1 MEFTYDYYQKLN
13 KPVFYLCNPD
23 ETLISAIHIRND
35 SFALRFNDLSELSFE
50 VPSHYL
56 DSSGETKKYKY
67 YDLIQTKRLIDVDN
81 IGIFVIS
88 NVAETDTGTA
98 NAFKT
103 VSCTSYQ
110 SKFSDMG
117 FYLEERVYCF
127 YNPLDPRDD
136 LYDSSNIQAI
146 PSVVGQLY
154 KQLGIKCNLGAPSG
168 VQSEWTITYITEK
181 LRYVHN
187 GNNNICRSFTESE
200 DLTGYDFMVSEVE
213 NAFEII
219 FDFDFLNKTI
229 EIKTI
234 DEILQ
239 QRSDIYLSFDNL
251 VNDISVE
258 ENADDLVT
266 VLDCVGGDLD
276 ITMVNPTG
284 TNYICDFSYYMDE
297 VNHNW
302 MSQALINKLK
312 QWKID
317 VDSKKDEYAQ
327 LVKSLQPK
335 YKHRTELLTEKQF
348 YELTL
353 SDLIAAFGKYNTD
366 EEHTGK
372 PTFVAEKVDVGQ
384 KSFDASSEFNSSE
397 FVANGDTY
405 ICFSVSPMWD
415 EEESCYKIRE
425 TAEKTEGT
433 LEDGFRAG
441 HYYFIDGNNNSYCKL
456 TGKAKPEYRVA
467 IAGEQGA
474 LQVVANDAIPSVN
487 TIRIGDTGLID
498 DETGEYSVSIGSYVV
513 IDTYVGGYQRYVPY
527 EDIQAWIDLY
537 TTKEVGIQNEIDSV
551 DSEINAVNES
561 LNNIANSLNIIGYF
575 SSTPKLLKE
584 LKCYWVE
591 GTYSNDNIAVSD
603 DTTMDERIELAN
615 ELMAG
620 GENDLIR
627 VSQPKFSMSSNV
639 VNFLEIYKYKNYAR
653 SLKLG
658 TVLTIKK
665 SDALHYYP
673 ALTEFSFSFSTK
685 TNFNMTFANGFKPG
699 DSLYTFADLVNNA
712 SSTSK
717 TVNAN
722 WKEITR
728 FSRENNTIKDLLQN
742 PLDMTLRT
750 ANSNMYNQE
759 FLVNDKGILG
769 RKHRS
774 TGETDLY
781 EDEQIAI
788 INNIIMFT
796 DDGWKTLKMALGKVS
811 FNEFEEDGTATLK
824 EGYGILADAIIGSLL
839 QTNALK
845 VVNDDGCI
853 FIDDSGIR
861 IKHWEGEGENRIL
874 KTVFNAELNGDLSLT
889 GEVNVTSGR
898 INIGEYFSV
907 DETGHMIAKS
917 ATIGDCVVAL
927 DAATNTYKLSVPAA
941 NITGKITADKID
953 ARELN
958 VNNNLLISSEGLL
971 TAKGANIEGNIDAK
985 SGTIGGFTLAEI
997 TDGNGNTYSGLTS
1010 DTLSIMP
1017 TSVHLKTQSSL
1028 NLSNNVILFTEGDIS
1043 YIATQGNMDFE
1054 IRNLGGAGIR
1064 FKANTEDETITQN
1077 IVFGAFSYRE
1087 VIETTE
1093 VDADASYSRR
1103 LCYITI
1109 PWKVGESGV
1118 LRAPQ
1123 HYTLYCR
1130 YCDDWPGSIFGIGAS
1145 VDYYTVAIELDIPAY
1160 THQGTF
1166 EILMLNGRVASD
1178 ITCYGISK
1186 TYSENNSDFNFNAIS
1201 FECLNINATN
1211 NILYSLGSF
1220 CPNEDGKY
1228 FLGHEGKAW
1237 DAIRANTS
1245 VITDS
1250 DKRKK
1255 DEIKQL
1261 SDVYNDFFDKLAP
1274 ASFVFIN
1281 GSNGRRHLGFIA
1293 QEVENALFDSGLTTK
1308 DFAGL
1313 CIGDDENR
1321 TYGLRYEE
1329 FIALNTWEIQK
1340 LKAKVKEL
1348 ENKLQ

>member
-13 KPVFYLCNPD
+13 KPAFYLCNPD

-56 DSSGETKKYKY
+56 DSSGETNKYKY

-154 KQLGIKCNLGAPSG
+154 KQLGIKCNLGALSG
-168 VQSEWTITYITEK
+168 VQPEWTITYITEK

-187 GNNNICRSFTESE
+187 GSNNICRSFTESE

-527 EDIQAWIDLY
+527 EDIQTWIDLY

-665 SDALHYYP
+665 SDTLHYYP

-861 IKHWEGEGENRIL
+861 IKHWEGEGESRIL

-917 ATIGDCVVAL
+917 AAIGDCVVAL
-927 DAATNTYKLSVPAA
+927 DATTNTYKLSVPAA
-941 NITGKITADKID
+941 NITGTITADKID
-953 ARELN
+953 AKGLN
-958 VNNNLLISSEGLL
+958 VNDKLSISNEGIL
-971 TAKGANIEGNIDAK
+971 TAKEANIEGSIVASN
-985 SGTIGGFTLAEI
+985 GTIGGFTIDDDSLNSGTSSMNDTAEGVYI
-997 TDGNGNTYSGLTS
+997 GTDGINIGGNFIVQKDGHTSILKGRINIGEIVNENGYNCGVTTSLAQGEMTLKSEYDYSASEEFYSRMYVKSSGITIQERDDAMGNNFMKWLEISPYYTDAWAMSTSYQDFHIRSSASPSSDYTYYYAGLYLHSEDPYEYAGSSIHLYTRRKTAGEYPSGYINFFASGGGEFTGGTWVNSSGSATISDQNYKHDISSIDEKYTLLFDLLSPKKYKYNDGTSGRFHIGLVSQEVSKAILDAGLTE
-1010 DTLSIMP
+1010 
-1017 TSVHLKTQSSL
+1017 KE
-1028 NLSNNVILFTEGDIS
+1028 F
-1043 YIATQGNMDFE
+1043 
-1054 IRNLGGAGIR
+1054 AGIIT
-1064 FKANTEDETITQN
+1064 KETLDEKTH
-1077 IVFGAFSYRE
+1077 E
-1087 VIETTE
+1087 V
-1093 VDADASYSRR
+1093 
-1103 LCYITI
+1103 
-1109 PWKVGESGV
+1109 
-1118 LRAPQ
+1118 
-1123 HYTLYCR
+1123 
-1130 YCDDWPGSIFGIGAS
+1130 
-1145 VDYYTVAIELDIPAY
+1145 
-1160 THQGTF
+1160 
-1166 EILMLNGRVASD
+1166 
-1178 ITCYGISK
+1178 K
-1186 TYSENNSDFNFNAIS
+1186 TYEA
-1201 FECLNINATN
+1201 
-1211 NILYSLGSF
+1211 
-1220 CPNEDGKY
+1220 
-1228 FLGHEGKAW
+1228 
-1237 DAIRANTS
+1237 
-1245 VITDS
+1245 
-1250 DKRKK
+1250 
-1255 DEIKQL
+1255 
-1261 SDVYNDFFDKLAP
+1261 
-1274 ASFVFIN
+1274 
-1281 GSNGRRHLGFIA
+1281 
-1293 QEVENALFDSGLTTK
+1293 
-1308 DFAGL
+1308 
-1313 CIGDDENR
+1313 
-1321 TYGLRYEE
+1321 LRYEE
-1329 FIALNTWEIQK
+1329 FIGLCIDQIQK

>member
-56 DSSGETKKYKY
+56 DSSGETNKYKY
-67 YDLIQTKRLIDVDN
+67 YDLIQTKRLINVDN

-88 NVAETDTGTA
+88 NVAETDTGTD

-136 LYDSSNIQAI
+136 LYDSANIQAI

-154 KQLGIKCNLGAPSG
+154 KQLGIKCNLSAPSG
-168 VQSEWTITYITEK
+168 VQPEWTITYITEK

-187 GNNNICRSFTESE
+187 GSNNICRSFNESE

-251 VNDISVE
+251 VNDILVE

-302 MSQALINKLK
+302 MSQALINKIK

-335 YKHRTELLTEKQF
+335 YKRRTELLTEKQF

-433 LEDGFRAG
+433 LEDGFRVG
-441 HYYFIDGNNNSYCKL
+441 HYYFIDSNNNSYCKL
-456 TGKAKPEYRVA
+456 TGKAKPEYRAA

-513 IDTYVGGYQRYVPY
+513 VDTYVGGYQRYVPY
-527 EDIQAWIDLY
+527 EDIQTWIDLY

-615 ELMAG
+615 ELIAG

-665 SDALHYYP
+665 SDTLHYYP

-861 IKHWEGEGENRIL
+861 IKHWEGEGESRIL

-927 DAATNTYKLSVPAA
+927 DATTNTYKLSVPAA
-941 NITGKITADKID
+941 NITGTITADKID
-953 ARELN
+953 AKGLN
-958 VNNNLLISSEGLL
+958 VNNNLLIDREGLL
-971 TAKGANIEGNIDAK
+971 TAKGANIEGYVIAEE
-985 SGTIGGFTLAEI
+985 GTIGGFTIDKDSLNSGTSSMEDTAEGVYI
-997 TDGNGNTYSGLTS
+997 GTDGINVGGGFQVEKDGSVSISKGIINIGEQSGDYAYYLSASTDGVILRMAYVTDEDNSDLSVNLTLSGLSLTRIDS
-1010 DTLSIMP
+1010 FMGSDKHMYFGLYDDPDTLGSNPYIFSKKELAIK
-1017 TSVHLKTQSSL
+1017 TS
-1028 NLSNNVILFTEGDIS
+1028 
-1043 YIATQGNMDFE
+1043 
-1054 IRNLGGAGIR
+1054 
-1064 FKANTEDETITQN
+1064 ANWFNDVWSPLIYMSHETDEQQ
-1077 IVFGAFSYRE
+1077 
-1087 VIETTE
+1087 
-1093 VDADASYSRR
+1093 YSQIR
-1103 LCYITI
+1103 LCA
-1109 PWKVGESGV
+1109 WGKGELWGTWVNSSG
-1118 LRAPQ
+1118 
-1123 HYTLYCR
+1123 
-1130 YCDDWPGSIFGIGAS
+1130 S
-1145 VDYYTVAIELDIPAY
+1145 
-1160 THQGTF
+1160 
-1166 EILMLNGRVASD
+1166 
-1178 ITCYGISK
+1178 
-1186 TYSENNSDFNFNAIS
+1186 AIS
-1201 FECLNINATN
+1201 
-1211 NILYSLGSF
+1211 S
-1220 CPNEDGKY
+1220 
-1228 FLGHEGKAW
+1228 
-1237 DAIRANTS
+1237 DANCKNSIES
-1245 VITDS
+1245 M
-1250 DKRKK
+1250 DKRYDAFFDLLNPVRYK
-1255 DEIKQL
+1255 
-1261 SDVYNDFFDKLAP
+1261 YNDGT
-1274 ASFVFIN
+1274 S
-1281 GSNGRRHLGFIA
+1281 GRYHTGFIA
-1293 QEVENALFDSGLTTK
+1293 QEVKNSIEKSGLTTQDVAIYMEFHDIDK
-1308 DFAGL
+1308 KTKTESTS
-1313 CIGDDENR
+1313 C
-1321 TYGLRYEE
+1321 YLRYSE
-1329 FIALNTWEIQK
+1329 IISLCVDQIQK